1 MPDAPLGVPADHK
14 RKAGLMATTKLSRQE
29 IEDRIVLLLR
39 MATADNEL
47 ADSEAE
53 FIVWRA
59 QTLGVN
65 DLDFKALLQKA
76 TTEGP
81 PPLPKDGPGKIMMLF
96 DILYLVSADGKILN
110 SEALELE
117 KIAKTFG
124 LDMEQLT
131 SLSAVFFMNS
141 DHPEKMESVAEDLAK
156 KMYG

>member
-1 MPDAPLGVPADHK
+1 MGRTKPG
-14 RKAGLMATTKLSRQE
+14 RKE
-29 IEDRIVLLLR
+29 IEDRIILLLQ

-59 QTLGVN
+59 QTLGIN
-65 DLDFKALLQKA
+65 DLNFKALLLRVS
-76 TTEGP
+76 TGEM
-81 PPLPKDGPGKIMMLF
+81 PPLPADGPGKIMMLF

-117 KIAKTFG
+117 KIARVFG

-131 SLSAVFFMNS
+131 SLSAMFFMNC
-141 DHPEKMESVAEDLAK
+141 DNPGKMEAVAEDLAK
-156 KMYG
+156 RFYG

>member
-1 MPDAPLGVPADHK
+1 
-14 RKAGLMATTKLSRQE
+14 MATTKLSRQE
-29 IEDRIVLLLR
+29 IEDRIVLLLQ
-39 MATADNEL
+39 MATADNDL

-65 DLDFKALLQKA
+65 DLDFKGLLYKA
-76 TTEGP
+76 TTQGAP
-81 PPLPKDGPGKIMMLF
+81 PIPKNGPGKIMMLF

-117 KIAKTFG
+117 KIARTFG

-141 DHPEKMESVAEDLAK
+141 DHPERMESVAEDLAK
-156 KMYG
+156 KFYG

>member
-1 MPDAPLGVPADHK
+1 M
-14 RKAGLMATTKLSRQE
+14 
-29 IEDRIVLLLR
+29 LLLQ
-39 MATADNEL
+39 MATADNDL

-65 DLDFKALLQKA
+65 DLDFKALLSKA
-76 TTEGP
+76 TTQGP
-81 PPLPKDGPGKIMMLF
+81 PPIPKDGPGKIMMLF
-96 DILYLVSADGKILN
+96 DILYLASADGKILN

-117 KIAKTFG
+117 KIARTFG

-156 KMYG
+156 KFYG

>member
-1 MPDAPLGVPADHK
+1 MGK
-14 RKAGLMATTKLSRQE
+14 TKLGRKE
-29 IEDRIVLLLR
+29 IEDRIILLLQ

-59 QTLGVN
+59 QTMGVN
-65 DLDFKALLQKA
+65 DLNFQALLLRA
-76 TTEGP
+76 STGEM
-81 PPLPKDGPGKIMMLF
+81 PPLPSDGPGKIMMLF

-117 KIAKTFG
+117 KIARVFG

-131 SLSAVFFMNS
+131 SLSAMFFMNS
-141 DHPEKMESVAEDLAK
+141 DHPEKMEAVAEDLAK
-156 KMYG
+156 RFYG

>member
-1 MPDAPLGVPADHK
+1 
-14 RKAGLMATTKLSRQE
+14 MATTKLSRKE
-29 IEDRIVLLLR
+29 IEDRIVLLLQ
-39 MATADNEL
+39 MATADNDL

-65 DLDFKALLQKA
+65 DPDFKAPLSKA
-76 TTEGP
+76 TTQGP
-81 PPLPKDGPGKIMMLF
+81 PPIPKDGPGKIMMLF
-96 DILYLVSADGKILN
+96 DILYLASADGKILY

-117 KIAKTFG
+117 KIARTFG

-156 KMYG
+156 KFYG